1 MKNIVVLIYDL
12 TVEYHIT
19 IMDGISSFFK
29 DKKDVNLLIT
39 PVCVPHATTFG
50 FDYQYWTS
58 VELLKSKQIDAIIV
72 VSNSFLNYISKDE
85 LVKEL
90 KILEDKPIVSIAT
103 PLKLKNNYY
112 TSIST
117 RKVYSQLVEHLVKKH
132 YCGKLAF
139 FTAAL
144 IDSPESVERLE
155 SFKYALKA
163 NNLEFH
169 PEWVF
174 DGDFTPAIS
183 HRFILENFK
192 KKEDLPFDAI
202 LCANDYMAGG
212 CIAAFEANGIRVP
225 EDVCVVGFDDSEI
238 ALSNCPTISTVNQ
251 HLEQSAYEAAR
262 VAYEICSGKKV
273 ESKNIMLELEPI
285 YRQSCG
291 CIAGREKTNSYFD
304 QNGIFHPIAS
314 QRGTVFNLFE
324 SALND
329 MASIYHMLNLLE
341 SVSDINNYFNIW
353 VNNCKRLQIENMI
366 VCIYDEKIELAPNE
380 DFVIPEKARIL
391 FLYDKAEGLAK
402 NYYPDKASLFN
413 PADKI
418 IPVELNSITE
428 RKYFILP
435 LSLHNMNYGYVI
447 SRIPADKYTV
457 YEIYLKIII
466 NSLVR
471 AYEFS
476 HMENQQKLLK
486 ATNTNLE
493 VASKTDELTKLFNR
507 RGFMEYAQ
515 RLLDLT
521 NDTDVCGAIFFFDM
535 DGLKR
540 INDTYGHKNGD
551 KAIQTLSDA
560 LKKTF
565 HKADIVARLSGDEFV
580 ACVPG
585 FDLKNVSILRERIQ
599 KYCDSIAVK
608 KKLKFKV
615 TVSAGVVEYNK
626 KNNDLQ
632 KLLLQ
637 ADKELY
643 KEKKIK
649 HAKKSD

>member
-39 PVCVPHATTFG
+39 PACIPHATTFG

-72 VSNSFLNYISKDE
+72 VVNSFLNYITQE
-85 LVKEL
+85 QLAVEL
-90 KILEDKPIVSIAT
+90 KGLEGKPIVSIAA
-103 PLKLKNNYY
+103 PLKLKNNYH

-117 RKVYSQLVEHLVKKH
+117 KKIYCQLVEHLVEKH

-139 FTAAL
+139 FSAAL
-144 IDSPESVERLE
+144 VNSPESEERLE
-155 SFKYALKA
+155 SFKYALEK

-183 HRFILENFK
+183 HRFILDHFK

-225 EDVCVVGFDDSEI
+225 EDVCVIGFDDSEI

-251 HLEQSAYEAAR
+251 HIEQSAYEAAR
-262 VAYEICSGKKV
+262 VAYDLCTGKQVK
-273 ESKNIMLELEPI
+273 SKNITMELEPI

-304 QNGIFHPIAS
+304 QKGIFHPIAS

-329 MASIYHMLNLLE
+329 MSSIYHMLNLLE

-353 VNNCKRLQIENMI
+353 VTNCKLLRIENMA
-366 VCIYDEKIELAPNE
+366 VCIYDKKIELAPDE
-380 DFVIPEKARIL
+380 DFVLPKKARLL
-391 FLYDKAEGLAK
+391 FLYDKANNVVE
-402 NYYPDKASLFN
+402 NYYPDKGPVFN
-413 PADKI
+413 PLETI
-418 IPVELNSITE
+418 IPVELDSISQK
-428 RKYFILP
+428 KYYILP
-435 LSLHNMNYGYVI
+435 LSLHNINYGYVI
-447 SRIPADKYTV
+447 SQILEDKYTV

-476 HMENQQKLLK
+476 YMENQQKLLK

-515 RLLDLT
+515 VLLDLT
-521 NDTDVCGAIFFFDM
+521 NDTDVHGAIFFFDM

-551 KAIQTLSDA
+551 KAIQTLSAA

-565 HKADIVARLSGDEFV
+565 RKADIVARLSGDEFV

-585 FDLKNVSILRERIQ
+585 YDLKNVPVLRERIQ
-599 KYCDSIAVK
+599 KECDLIAAK

-615 TVSAGVVEYNK
+615 SVSAGVVEYSR

-632 KLLLQ
+632 KLLLM

-649 HAKKSD
+649 HSKDSN